1 MRYVDPNS
9 TNKSPNI
16 CELMLNSKVILEVPD
31 IQMTII
37 SFQTFLLQNLLKI
50 PFVEKYHPDRG
61 TFFDYHSHEW
71 VKSVES
77 VTINDPSLCGAPG
90 TVTAAPVYF

>member
-1 MRYVDPNS
+1 MSHVDPNS

-16 CELMLNSKVILEVPD
+16 CESMLNSKVILEVSD

-37 SFQTFLLQNLLKI
+37 TFQTCLLQYLLKDT
-50 PFVEKYHPDRG
+50 FVEKYHPNRG